1 MALEYLR
8 QNPLNEYMDEAPAGK
23 QHRPKKKISKKKFSA
38 LLFGNL
44 AVWVVFLI
52 SILDINVL
60 SMDAVSMPHITANLD
75 IKGIVYCET
84 SPSVI
89 ISKDVYSVGDE
100 VDGYTIT
107 NITRTEVE
115 FKKGD
120 KIVIR
125 QVQ

>member
-8 QNPLNEYMDEAPAGK
+8 QNPLNEYVDETSAGG
-23 QHRPKKKISKKKFSA
+23 QVHRERKFSKKKFS
-38 LLFGNL
+38 LLLLGNL
-44 AVWVVFLI
+44 AVWVIFLV
-52 SILDINVL
+52 SILDFNVL
-60 SMDAVSMPHITANLD
+60 SMGDVPVPHIIANLD
-75 IKGIVYCET
+75 VTGIVYDAT

-89 ISKDVYSVGDE
+89 IAKKVYSVGDE
-100 VDGYTIT
+100 VDGYIIT